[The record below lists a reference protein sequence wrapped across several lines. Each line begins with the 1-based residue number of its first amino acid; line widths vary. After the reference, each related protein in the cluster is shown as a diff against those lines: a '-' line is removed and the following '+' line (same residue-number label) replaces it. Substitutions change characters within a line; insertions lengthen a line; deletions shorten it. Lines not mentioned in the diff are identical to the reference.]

1 MEAQTE
7 TTGKS
12 PHAVRFEDRILSVD
26 VLRGFDMFWLVGGSG
41 LAVAA
46 LKLCG
51 GEVAEALSLQFKHV
65 DWIGFRFNDLIFPL
79 FVFIVGMSV
88 VFSLGK
94 VVERDGVA
102 AAYKRIFR
110 RAVLLFLLGVFY
122 NGGMTQGWSEIRW
135 MGVLQRLA
143 LCYLFTGIL
152 FCHLRTRWRIAVCA
166 ALLIGYWLWLAFLPV
181 PGQQAV
187 SWTKEIHWPGYI
199 DDALLPGRRY
209 FDGKWD
215 PEGILSTIPAICTCL
230 LGVFAAQ
237 VLVSKSTPAKN
248 KLLFFIVGGAVLVA
262 AGFVWGLQFPVIKKI
277 WTSSYVLVAGG
288 YSLVLLGFFYLLVDV
303 WKIRWWTAPFVWIGA
318 NPLTIYLLRNVV
330 EFNDLAK
337 RLVGDSLGAV
347 IGENMVHFL
356 QMAVSL
362 AFSLLIVRFLYRK
375 KIFLRL

>member
-12 PHAVRFEDRILSVD
+12 AHAVRFEDRILSVD

-41 LAVAA
+41 LAMAA

-51 GEVAEALSLQFKHV
+51 GEVAEALALQFKHV
-65 DWIGFRFNDLIFPL
+65 DWVGFRFYDLIFPL

-94 VVERDGVA
+94 VVERDGMA
-102 AAYKRIFR
+102 AAYKRILR
-110 RAVLLFLLGVFY
+110 RFVLLFLLGVFY
-122 NGGMTQGWSEIRW
+122 YGGFSHDWPEIRW

-143 LCYLFTGIL
+143 LCYLFAGVL
-152 FCHLRTRWRIAVCA
+152 FCHLRTRWLVAVCA
-166 ALLIGYWLWLAFLPV
+166 GLLIGYWVWLVFIPV
-181 PGQQAV
+181 PGQDAV
-187 SWTKEIHWPGYI
+187 SWAKDVHWPAYI

-215 PEGILSTIPAICTCL
+215 PEGILSTIPAVGTCL

-237 VLVSKSTPAKN
+237 VLISKSVSVKR
-248 KLLFFIVGGAVLVA
+248 KLLFFIAGGAVMVA
-262 AGFVWGLQFPVIKKI
+262 AGYLWGLQFPIIKKI

-288 YSLVLLGFFYLLVDV
+288 YSMILLGIFYLIVDV
-303 WKIRWWTAPFVWIGA
+303 CKIQWWTTPFVWIGA
-318 NPLTIYLLRNVV
+318 NPLTIYLLRNMI

-347 IGENMVHFL
+347 IGENMVHCL